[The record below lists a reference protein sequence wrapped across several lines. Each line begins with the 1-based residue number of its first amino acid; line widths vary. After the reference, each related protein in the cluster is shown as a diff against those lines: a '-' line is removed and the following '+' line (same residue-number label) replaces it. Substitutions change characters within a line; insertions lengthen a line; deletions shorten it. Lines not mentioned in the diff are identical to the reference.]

1 MAPQRWTNGER
12 LDGIFWHLCERDLPN
27 TRWMIV
33 RADDPSAVSWYMEA
47 KISPSF
53 NPQCAGKEV
62 LHYKDRWLR
71 YLARGRGQT
80 ENAMIRGA
88 GEPQS

>member
-1 MAPQRWTNGER
+1 MAPQRWTYGER
-12 LDGIFWHLCERDLPN
+12 LDGIFWHLCEHDLPN

-53 NPQCAGKEV
+53 NPNAQEKKFSITKIDGFATWQEV
-62 LHYKDRWLR
+62 EDKLKTL
-71 YLARGRGQT
+71 
-80 ENAMIRGA
+80 
-88 GEPQS
+88 